1 MTSRRRFLASTTA
14 AGVCVPLV
22 AQRRERPNVILIMA
36 DDLGYECL
44 GCYGGTSYRTP
55 NLDRLASGGVR
66 FTQAYSQP
74 LCTPTRTQLMTGK
87 YTFRNWRAFG
97 IMDPHERTFGHMM
110 SEAGYRTAIAGKWQ
124 FWSYNPPQYE
134 PEWRGKGMK
143 ASQSGFHEYCL
154 WHTGHTEDKGSRYA
168 RPTVEQNGN
177 MLGGLEDRYGEDV
190 FCDFVMD
197 FVTRNREQPF
207 FVYYPMA
214 LTHDPFTPTPHSA
227 QWRSGNRLE
236 NHKRFFGDMVE
247 YMDHT
252 IGRLLAHLDKLRLRE
267 RTLVLFYSDNGT
279 HQSIVSRLGNREFKG
294 GKGLT
299 TEAGMRVPLIADWP
313 GSTPSRVIDDLVD
326 SVDFLPAIAQL
337 TGASTR
343 EMGTLDGVS
352 FLPQIRGQRGTPRD
366 SMFCH
371 YDPRPGWD
379 KDRYRLQRFAW
390 DARFKL
396 YDDGRLYDIS
406 RDALEQ
412 SPLDAAAASDARR
425 KLAAVL
431 ARYRPS
437 G

>member
-1 MTSRRRFLASTTA
+1 
-14 AGVCVPLV
+14 
-22 AQRRERPNVILIMA
+22 
-36 DDLGYECL
+36 
-44 GCYGGTSYRTP
+44 
-55 NLDRLASGGVR
+55 
-66 FTQAYSQP
+66 
-74 LCTPTRTQLMTGK
+74 
-87 YTFRNWRAFG
+87 
-97 IMDPHERTFGHMM
+97 
-110 SEAGYRTAIAGKWQ
+110 
-124 FWSYNPPQYE
+124 
-134 PEWRGKGMK
+134 
-143 ASQSGFHEYCL
+143 
-154 WHTGHTEDKGSRYA
+154 
-168 RPTVEQNGN
+168 
-177 MLGGLEDRYGEDV
+177 
-190 FCDFVMD
+190 
-197 FVTRNREQPF
+197 
-207 FVYYPMA
+207 
-214 LTHDPFTPTPHSA
+214 
-227 QWRSGNRLE
+227 LE

-313 GSTPSRVIDDLVD
+313 GSTPSRVVDDLVD
-326 SVDFLPAIAQL
+326 SVDFLPTVAQL

-343 EMGTLDGVS
+343 EMGTLDGAS

-390 DARFKL
+390 DTRFKL

-406 RDALEQ
+406 RDVLEQ
-412 SPLDAAAASDARR
+412 SPLDAAEASDARR